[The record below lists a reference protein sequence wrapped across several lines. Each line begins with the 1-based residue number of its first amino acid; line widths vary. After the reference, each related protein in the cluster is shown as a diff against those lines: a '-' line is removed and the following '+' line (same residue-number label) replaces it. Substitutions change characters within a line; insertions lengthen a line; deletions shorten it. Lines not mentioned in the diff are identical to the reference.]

1 MTHAQHLVPIVIERE
16 GRAERSY
23 DIYSRLLKDR
33 IIFLGDAVDSYLSN
47 LVIAQILFLANED
60 RKADIH
66 LYINSPGGAVYSG
79 MGIYDTM
86 QFVPCPVATY
96 VIWAAASMAAVL
108 ATAGAPGKRFVL
120 PHSRVM
126 IHQPL
131 GAARG
136 PATDIKIELDEMM
149 RTQKQLYAT
158 LARHTGKTPEQIEKD
173 CDRNNWMDADQSI
186 AYGLADKILDALP
199 DVGSPALRPLEG
211 HTHHDNPAAA
221 AGNA

>member
-1 MTHAQHLVPIVIERE
+1 MPHSQLIPIVVERE

-33 IIFLGDAVDSYLSN
+33 IIFLGDEVDSQLSN
-47 LVIAQILFLANED
+47 VVIAQMLFLANED

-66 LYINSPGGAVYSG
+66 LYINSPGGSVYSG

-96 VIWAAASMAAVL
+96 VIGAAASMAAVL
-108 ATAGAPGKRFVL
+108 TAAGAPGKRFVL

-131 GAARG
+131 GGARG
-136 PATDIKIELDEMM
+136 PATDLKIELDEMI
-149 RTQKQLYAT
+149 RTQKQLYGV
-158 LARHTGKTPEQIEKD
+158 LAKHTNKTFEQIEND
-173 CDRNNWMDADQSI
+173 CDRNNWMDAEQTVS
-186 AYGLADKILDALP
+186 YGLADKILEAMP
-199 DVGSPALRPLEG
+199 EQPSLR
-211 HTHHDNPAAA
+211 TT
-221 AGNA
+221 